1 VLSLVL
7 LPSYSYSEPYTYGA
21 TGNAASGAL
30 GWSMDSILP
39 SIAGVDINGLLYRY
53 TTVKD
58 PDADMKVHVG
68 NHNANGDGYTFRET
82 DDWSGV
88 PGNTIV
94 KSFPLSNIPASTWGT
109 GFIEVEG
116 EGTVKDAVVIY
127 NYRLDRCYDPQSDPT
142 CAGYVK
148 PMPVLPEV
156 VVYDALEDGAV
167 VDTLE
172 VDEFQYDEDGKLIL
186 DEEEE
191 EEETRIEM
199 GLTASANALTLFKV
213 QNQSDIILA
222 LNKQTNINMYYNAK
236 INGGTLNDA
245 AGLKDGTIP
254 DNKKALRNNLAQQV
268 LHEKMVDMQY
278 NK

>member
-1 VLSLVL
+1 MLSLVL

-21 TGNAASGAL
+21 TSNAASNAL
-30 GWSMDSILP
+30 SWAMDSILP
-39 SIAGVDINGLLYRY
+39 SIGGVDINGLLYRY

-68 NHNANGDGYTFRET
+68 NHNASGDGYTFRET

-94 KSFPLSNIPASTWGT
+94 KSFPLSNIPASQWGT
-109 GFIEVEG
+109 GFVEVEG

-127 NYRLDRCYDPQSDPT
+127 NYRLDKCYDPQSDPT

-156 VVYDALEDGAV
+156 IVYNALEDDAV
-167 VDTLE
+167 IDTLE
-172 VDEFQYDEDGKLIL
+172 ADEFQYDEDGELIL
-186 DEEEE
+186 DEDEE

-199 GLTASANALTLFKV
+199 GLTASANALTLFKR

-222 LNKQTNINMYYNAK
+222 INKQTNINMYYNAK